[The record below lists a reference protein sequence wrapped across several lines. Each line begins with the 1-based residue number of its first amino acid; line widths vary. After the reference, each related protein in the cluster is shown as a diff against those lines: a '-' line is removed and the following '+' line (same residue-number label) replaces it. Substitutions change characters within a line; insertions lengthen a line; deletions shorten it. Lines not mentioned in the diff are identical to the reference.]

1 MTAEIQTGGCM
12 CGATRYE
19 IDMTGAKT
27 GNCHCRDCQK
37 NSGGAFMPFTSVNNG
52 QLKWTKEPRG
62 VASIS
67 AMAQR
72 RFCSEC
78 GTPMTW
84 EGVEYQHHQSV
95 STGTL
100 DDPACTRITYEIY
113 TRRRWPGILPVE
125 GALQFEDGD
134 ISADDI
140 P

>member
-1 MTAEIQTGGCM
+1 MANIQRGGCM

-19 IDMTGAKT
+19 IDMTRAKT
-27 GNCHCRDCQK
+27 GNCHCTDCQK
-37 NSGGAFMPFTSVNNG
+37 NSGCAFMPFTSVKYG
-52 QLKWTKEPRG
+52 QLTWTNEPQG
-62 VASIS
+62 VASVS
-67 AMAQR
+67 AEAKR
-72 RFCSEC
+72 RFCSKC

-100 DDPACTRITYEIY
+100 DDPSCTRITYEIY
-113 TRRRWPGILPVE
+113 TRSRWPGIMPVE

-134 ISADDI
+134 ISAEDI